1 MLLSKSITVLTAALL
16 SGSHGGIGGIGLV
29 QASPGP
35 VTALGEEEVIEGV
48 NLESD
53 QVLKVSKVSD
63 TQFS

>member
-16 SGSHGGIGGIGLV
+16 SGSHGGIGLV

-48 NLESD
+48 SLESD
-53 QVLKVSKVSD
+53 RVLKVGRVSLD
-63 TQFS
+63 TEFS

>member
-1 MLLSKSITVLTAALL
+1 MLLSKSITVLTATLL
-16 SGSHGGIGGIGLV
+16 SGSHGGSGGIGLV
-29 QASPGP
+29 QASPVP

-48 NLESD
+48 SLESD